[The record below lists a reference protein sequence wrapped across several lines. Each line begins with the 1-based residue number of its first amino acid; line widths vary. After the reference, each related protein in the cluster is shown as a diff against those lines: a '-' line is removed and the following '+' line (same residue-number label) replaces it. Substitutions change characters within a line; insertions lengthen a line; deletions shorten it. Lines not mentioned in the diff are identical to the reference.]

1 MTLILH
7 DLLSN
12 NFSKG
17 VLLTCIASIFWGLP
31 QPLFFNELNHINTLE
46 VVLHRGLWSFLFL
59 FLILILFSNLSE
71 FVQIFKSKKKLFILT
86 ITATLIASNWGGFIF
101 AVGQERVQDASM
113 GYFITPMISIILGYL
128 FLKENLSLIK
138 IFSVFLM
145 IFAIIFLFVN
155 LNKIPYLIL
164 LIGSTWA
171 IYGLLRKQINVSP
184 SIGLLYESFVI
195 TLISLP
201 YLIYLFVNSES
212 SFLTVDYKTTLFLI
226 LTGAVTIFPLFFFN
240 SGLKFIQLGLAG
252 VLFYLAPSFHF
263 ITSVFILGEDILTA
277 KLISFIIIW
286 IGILLYIY
294 STFKER
300 IIENRTQ

>member
-1 MTLILH
+1 M
-7 DLLSN
+7 LSN

-145 IFAIIFLFVN
+145 IFAIIFLFIN

-300 IIENRTQ
+300 IIENKTQ

>member
-1 MTLILH
+1 M
-7 DLLSN
+7 LSN

-46 VVLHRGLWSFLFL
+46 VVLHRGFWSFLLL

-86 ITATLIASNWGGFIF
+86 ITALLIASNWGGFIF

-145 IFAIIFLFVN
+145 IFAIIFLFIN

-171 IYGLLRKQINVSP
+171 VYGLLRKQINVSP

-263 ITSVFILGEDILTA
+263 ITSVFILGENILSA

-286 IGILLYIY
+286 IGIILYIY

-300 IIENRTQ
+300 VIENKTR

>member
-1 MTLILH
+1 MKLTQH
-7 DLLSN
+7 NLLSN

-17 VLLTCIASIFWGLP
+17 VILTCIASIFWGLP
-31 QPLFFNELNHINTLE
+31 QPLFFNELNHINTTE
-46 VVLHRGLWSFLFL
+46 VVLHRGFWSFLFL
-59 FLILILFSNLSE
+59 FLILFLFSNLIE
-71 FVQIFKSKKKLFILT
+71 FFQIFKSKKKLFILT
-86 ITATLIASNWGGFIF
+86 ITALLIASNWGGFIF

-145 IFAIIFLFVN
+145 IFAIIFLFIN

-263 ITSVFILGEDILTA
+263 ITSVFILGENILSA

-286 IGILLYIY
+286 IGIILYIY

-300 IIENRTQ
+300 VIENKTR

>member
-1 MTLILH
+1 MKLTQH
-7 DLLSN
+7 NLLSN

-17 VLLTCIASIFWGLP
+17 VLLTCIASVFWGLP
-31 QPLFFNELNHINTLE
+31 QPLFFNELNHVNTIE
-46 VVLHRGLWSFLFL
+46 VVLHRGFWSFLFL
-59 FLILILFSNLSE
+59 FLILCLFSNLTE

-128 FLKENLSLIK
+128 FLNKKLSLIK

-145 IFAIIFLFVN
+145 IFAIIFLFIN

-164 LIGSTWA
+164 LIGATWA

-240 SGLKFIQLGLAG
+240 SGLKYIQLGLAG

-263 ITSVFILGEDILTA
+263 ITSVFILGENILSS

-286 IGILLYIY
+286 IGIILYIY

-300 IIENRTQ
+300 VIENKTQ

>member
-1 MTLILH
+1 M
-7 DLLSN
+7 LSN

-145 IFAIIFLFVN
+145 IFAIIFLFIN

-171 IYGLLRKQINVSP
+171 IYGLLRKQVNVSP

-263 ITSVFILGEDILTA
+263 ITSVFILDEDILTA

-286 IGILLYIY
+286 FGIFLYIY

-300 IIENRTQ
+300 IIENKTQ

>member
-1 MTLILH
+1 M
-7 DLLSN
+7 LSN

-59 FLILILFSNLSE
+59 FLILIFFSNLSE

-145 IFAIIFLFVN
+145 IFAIIFLFIN

-300 IIENRTQ
+300 IIENKTQ

>member
-1 MTLILH
+1 MLR
-7 DLLSN
+7 N

-17 VLLTCIASIFWGLP
+17 VILTCIASIFWGLP
-31 QPLFFNELNHINTLE
+31 QPLFFNELNHINTIE
-46 VVLHRGLWSFLFL
+46 VVLHRGFWSFLFL
-59 FLILILFSNLSE
+59 FLILVLFSNLIE

-86 ITATLIASNWGGFIF
+86 ITALLIASNWGGFIF

-145 IFAIIFLFVN
+145 IFAIIFLFIN

-171 IYGLLRKQINVSP
+171 VYGLLRKQINVSP

-240 SGLKFIQLGLAG
+240 SGLKYIQLGLAG

-263 ITSVFILGEDILTA
+263 ITSVFILGENILSA

-286 IGILLYIY
+286 IGIILYIY

-300 IIENRTQ
+300 VIENKTQ

>member
-1 MTLILH
+1 M
-7 DLLSN
+7 LSN

-145 IFAIIFLFVN
+145 IFAIIFLFIN

-184 SIGLLYESFVI
+184 SIGLLYESFII

-300 IIENRTQ
+300 IIENKTQ